1 MQMNVMFVA
10 QNSKRQS
17 SFMMGFALFD
27 EALVCTCQS
36 WGRVTIGFTFNRNCV
51 GFFFLIT
58 FALDEGIL
66 TKQHF
71 AYSNL

>member
-1 MQMNVMFVA
+1 MTGFV
-10 QNSKRQS
+10 
-17 SFMMGFALFD
+17 LLD
-27 EALVCTCQS
+27 EALVCTSQS

-51 GFFFLIT
+51 GKSFFLIT
-58 FALDEGIL
+58 FALEEGIL

>member
-1 MQMNVMFVA
+1 
-10 QNSKRQS
+10 
-17 SFMMGFALFD
+17 MMGFALFD